1 MTTAA
6 ETQPDVFKVTDA
18 LGLPNFRPGD
28 YIVVWP
34 DGRITL
40 QRDIEPETFTALGTG
55 DALVPLP
62 SRGGQPEED
71 LAAAIG
77 NAAGKL
83 RKLVDELYRKEQ
95 GVFRDRRGTPG
106 SPGSGIALRPD
117 GMGWASVMIAG
128 AFFLGKK

>member
-18 LGLPNFRPGD
+18 LGLPNFQSGD
-28 YIVVWP
+28 YIAVWP

-40 QRDIEPETFTALGTG
+40 QRDIDPETFTALGMV
-55 DALVPLP
+55 DALVPLR
-62 SRGGQPEED
+62 SQGGQPEED

-83 RKLVDELYRKEQ
+83 RKLVDEALHP
-95 GVFRDRRGTPG
+95 TP
-106 SPGSGIALRPD
+106 
-117 GMGWASVMIAG
+117 
-128 AFFLGKK
+128 

>member
-18 LGLPNFRPGD
+18 LGLPNFQPGD

-40 QRDIEPETFTALGTG
+40 QRDIDPETFTALGTV
-55 DALVPLP
+55 DALVPLR

-83 RKLVDELYRKEQ
+83 RKLVDEVLHP
-95 GVFRDRRGTPG
+95 TP
-106 SPGSGIALRPD
+106 
-117 GMGWASVMIAG
+117 
-128 AFFLGKK
+128 